1 MSKDRKE
8 QYSDLFGSKATPR
21 EAQTIRQKFGA
32 SMTPRETRDMVK
44 KIESR
49 GSRKGK
55 R

>member
-8 QYSDLFGSKATPR
+8 QYSDLFGKRATPR
-21 EAQTIRQKFGA
+21 EAQAIREKFGA
-32 SMTPRETRDMVK
+32 TMTPRETRDMVK

-49 GSRKGK
+49 GSRRDK